1 MTPAQVQGLLGPTL
15 SRTGH
20 QSLGPDPSCL
30 QCRAPSLLLPCPT
43 AMLQLGPHGDWAF
56 AESGRPWASHELF
69 SERGR
74 SHSATQSHYCV
85 TLLRPDEATK
95 VLSSSANTRTQP
107 MTDPPYR
114 QVAPLSSEGFL
125 LDGAARWKWGT
136 FIPLG
141 SAPAPGSHLG
151 QSTD

>member
-1 MTPAQVQGLLGPTL
+1 METGPLLSLGDHGLL
-15 SRTGH
+15 
-20 QSLGPDPSCL
+20 
-30 QCRAPSLLLPCPT
+30 
-43 AMLQLGPHGDWAF
+43 MNF
-56 AESGRPWASHELF
+56 F
-69 SERGR
+69 SERGH

-107 MTDPPYR
+107 TTDLPYR

-141 SAPAPGSHLG
+141 SAPTPGSHLG